1 MEYKVRVIGEADLKL
16 LFDTL
21 TPEQKESF
29 IAEEIRKS
37 WDVAGVLS
45 LFSEDEIEDWLKS
58 DVGVDRNGNKVV

>member
-1 MEYKVRVIGEADLKL
+1 MDYKVILTAEVDMRVVYA
-16 LFDTL
+16 TM

-29 IAEEIRKS
+29 IAEEIRKG

-45 LFSEDEIEDWLKS
+45 LFSEDEIENWLKS

>member
-29 IAEEIRKS
+29 IAEEIRKDKRELFRILREDLC
-37 WDVAGVLS
+37 DVLLS
-45 LFSEDEIEDWLKS
+45 E
-58 DVGVDRNGNKVV
+58 